1 MQKLIG
7 KTHTHSL
14 NLLLGQLAIVHMS
27 DHYTRV
33 VCGGSPLRP
42 DAPVVGLLFGTNVGT
57 LKIMDADDIPTEP
70 TDATMQQ
77 ISLHQAV
84 FPQHHVV
91 GWYRVSTDNE
101 PTAHDVQ
108 LTQTLQ
114 QHFSPEG
121 RFLFS
126 LLQVQSRSEALPL
139 SLYELD
145 TTGTVLIATENWH
158 LETSEPER
166 IAVERMVREQ
176 PSQQE
181 STDESYSAYSSCV
194 TTIHHSLESMHER
207 LTLLIDYLEETEKGE
222 IPTNHSLLRQVQGLV
237 CQLGPLMAKPQ
248 SEENPMLLSHMAAV
262 AKTVS
267 DVQSY
272 TNKFR
277 SMYENRSLTTR
288 EPRRF

>member
-1 MQKLIG
+1 MKDCKSKIG
-7 KTHTHSL
+7 HSP
-14 NLLLGQLAIVHMS
+14 LLAQLTIVHMS
-27 DHYTRV
+27 DHYTRI
-33 VCGGSPLRP
+33 VCGGSPLSE
-42 DAPVVGLLFGTNVGT
+42 DAAVVGLLFGTNVGT

-91 GWYRVSTDNE
+91 GWYRVSTDNQ
-101 PTAHDVQ
+101 PTANDVK
-108 LTQTLQ
+108 LTQSLQ
-114 QHFSPEG
+114 QRFSPEG

-139 SLYELD
+139 SLYEVD
-145 TTGTVLIATENWH
+145 TTGTVLIATENWR

-166 IAVERMVREQ
+166 IAVERVVREQ

-181 STDESYSAYSSCV
+181 SMDESYSPYSAYV

-207 LTLLIDYLEETEKGE
+207 LALLIEYLEETEKGE
-222 IPTNHSLLRQVQGLV
+222 IPTNHCLLRQVQGLV

-248 SEENPMLLSHMAAV
+248 SEENPMLLSHLAVV
-262 AKTVS
+262 AKTLN

-277 SMYENRSLTTR
+277 SMYENRSVATR
-288 EPRRF
+288 GPRRF